1 MSAVLKLL
9 FLLPFLAIVQAAT
22 SDEWRSRSI
31 YQLIT
36 DRFAPPSDDT
46 TCVLG
51 STNYCGGTWQTMIS
65 KLDYIQAMGFDAIW
79 ISPTALNIEG
89 STKYGEA
96 YHGYWTADPTRLNP
110 HFGEAS
116 DLKALSDA
124 VHDRGMYL
132 MVDIAIN
139 ALAATSYSLDASA
152 LASDADGTLLFKDP
166 SDFHTRCDI
175 SWGNHTSEQVCWL
188 VTGDDNGGVAL
199 LDLKTESAA
208 VANVLKDWVGG
219 YVSEY
224 GIDGFRIDAS
234 KHMSKEFQHE
244 FCEAAGTFCMGEVAG
259 DNTAYAG
266 EYQSADGIDSV
277 CDFGLMYAFV
287 KVFTGGDSMST
298 LEYYMSLSASSYSDP
313 TIIGTFLDNQDLPRF
328 NSFTSDA
335 SLVYNAIVGMFMY
348 GGMPI
353 VYYGLEQDISDGP
366 ADPQNREALWN
377 YNNYSTDGVTY
388 GRITNL
394 NKIRNGLGG
403 VGNLYNVVATVLAAQ
418 DQDIALQREEA
429 LIVLTNRGTSGT
441 GTWTINNTQFGNSV
455 HVVEL
460 LSCSTSTTDSHGSL
474 TVTWTSGEPFVFV
487 TSDVAARAGL
497 CGALSQSTIAI
508 TVSSSPSAF
517 TYMTSATT
525 NATVLTDVAVTT
537 EGFSSPSSSA
547 ASPIFSSSI
556 SYDTLVSAA
565 NSVSSSN
572 LVVVVAAVSTA
583 STAVTSSGIICRRT
597 RKKVSRR

>member
-1 MSAVLKLL
+1 MSVVSKLL
-9 FLLPFLAIVQAAT
+9 SLLPFLAIVQAAT
-22 SDEWRSRSI
+22 DDEWRSRSI
-31 YQLIT
+31 YQVIT
-36 DRFAPPSDDT
+36 DRFAPPSDDA

-51 STNYCGGTWQTMIS
+51 ATNYCGGTWQTMIS

-152 LASDADGTLLFKDP
+152 LASDADGTLLFKDS

-199 LDLKTESAA
+199 LDLKTESDA
-208 VANVLKDWVGG
+208 VANVLKEWVGG
-219 YVSEY
+219 YVREY

-234 KHMSKEFQHE
+234 KHMSKEFQHD

-266 EYQSADGIDSV
+266 EYQGDDGIDSV

-298 LEYYMSLSASSYSDP
+298 LKYYMDLSASSYSDP

-328 NSFTSDA
+328 NSLTSDA

-377 YNNYSTDGVTY
+377 YNNYSTDGVTF

-394 NKIRNGLGG
+394 NKIRRRLGG
-403 VGNLYNVVATVLAAQ
+403 VGELYNAVATVLAAQ

-455 HVVEL
+455 QVIEL

-474 TVTWTSGEPFVFV
+474 TATWTSGEPFVFV
-487 TSDVAARAGL
+487 TSAVAAQAGL
-497 CGALSQSTIAI
+497 CGASSESTIAT
-508 TVSSSPSAF
+508 TVSSYPSAF
-517 TYMTSATT
+517 TYITSATA
-525 NATVLTDVAVTT
+525 NATVPANVAVTT
-537 EGFSSPSSSA
+537 EGFSFPFSSA
-547 ASPIFSSSI
+547 ASAIFSSSI
-556 SYDTLVSAA
+556 SYDTLASAA

-583 STAVTSSGIICRRT
+583 STAVTSRGIFW
-597 RKKVSRR
+597 KKAMSRRQL